1 MQALARQ
8 LCRRNAVSPQLLDK
22 IPPASASPAL
32 GSQQNSWFSSD
43 ILQDDADSMSQLSA
57 KEVHFAAK
65 LARLSGLCYGQPD
78 RLAARLQAE
87 GMQVQAQGQTS
98 FTRWFVA
105 TGSLNQPL
113 AAPSQLAHAGVPDRR
128 TTAAEAHLDSSS
140 NSDAEEHQTP
150 SARVTPAHID
160 ATSNMP
166 SQSEHCVILMRGVV
180 WRSEEVEVMKLW
192 QNLLRFWPVTFA
204 DSLVQPQGALQAH
217 GGMADMAQELYK
229 QLECHIQQ
237 AKTAGQTICF
247 GGHSLGGALATLVC
261 CHALL
266 QLRLDPQ
273 QVQCVTFGSP
283 PVLAHRDGKDGNA
296 ILQMLGLPSAGLRS
310 YVLDSDPIP
319 RAMLSID
326 PTFSFFKEWPA
337 VKGLLQMRQWF
348 MGQTSAPLVNPAR
361 FLYDNVGEVFLI
373 KWTVGQGHKVQQLAP
388 AQIEEQLK
396 LAVGQLMSRPPAAM
410 QALLDHSHDSYAKDL
425 EAAAKQLAGTKR
437 HKGPTSSTSTA
448 AAQ

>member
-8 LCRRNAVSPQLLDK
+8 LYRRRNAVSPQLLDK
-22 IPPASASPAL
+22 FPSASASPAL

-105 TGSLNQPL
+105 SGSLNQPL
-113 AAPSQLAHAGVPDRR
+113 TAPSQLPHAGIPEKRSM
-128 TTAAEAHLDSSS
+128 AIEASFDDSS
-140 NSDAEEHQTP
+140 NSDAEGQMA
-150 SARVTPAHID
+150 SASVPPAYID
-160 ATSNMP
+160 AVPSMP
-166 SQSEHCVILMRGVV
+166 SQSDHCVILMRGVV

-204 DSLVQPQGALQAH
+204 DSLVQPHGALQAH

-229 QLECHIQQ
+229 QLECHIRQ

-247 GGHSLGGALATLVC
+247 GGHSLGGALATLIC

-266 QLRLDPQ
+266 QLRLNPQ

-296 ILQMLGLPSAGLRS
+296 ILQVCLAVCALALASVFRF
-310 YVLDSDPIP
+310 
-319 RAMLSID
+319 RAMGAG
-326 PTFSFFKEWPA
+326 FSA
-337 VKGLLQMRQWF
+337 D
-348 MGQTSAPLVNPAR
+348 SLVLPHVHGR
-361 FLYDNVGEVFLI
+361 LPCLITIFVF
-373 KWTVGQGHKVQQLAP
+373 
-388 AQIEEQLK
+388 
-396 LAVGQLMSRPPAAM
+396 
-410 QALLDHSHDSYAKDL
+410 
-425 EAAAKQLAGTKR
+425 
-437 HKGPTSSTSTA
+437 
-448 AAQ
+448 